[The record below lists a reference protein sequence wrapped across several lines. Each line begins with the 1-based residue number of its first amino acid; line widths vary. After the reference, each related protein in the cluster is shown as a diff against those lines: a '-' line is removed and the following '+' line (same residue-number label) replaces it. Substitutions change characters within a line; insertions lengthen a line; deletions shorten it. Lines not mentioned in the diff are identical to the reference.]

1 MTHDARHAGAL
12 ESFASRTRVRR
23 RRSRAAR
30 RIAALVGGAQVTRPA
45 LPAAHDGA
53 SRSHALPGPVTT
65 G

>member
-30 RIAALVGGAQVTRPA
+30 RIAAIAGGAQVTRPDEQ
-45 LPAAHDGA
+45 AAHDGA
-53 SRSHALPGPVTT
+53 RRSHAVPGPVTT